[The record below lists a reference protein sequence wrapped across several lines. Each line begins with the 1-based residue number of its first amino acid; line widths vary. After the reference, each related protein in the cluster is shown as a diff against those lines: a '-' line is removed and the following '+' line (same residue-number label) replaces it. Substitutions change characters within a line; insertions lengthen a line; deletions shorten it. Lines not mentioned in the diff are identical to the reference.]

1 MRIKQFYDLIEDI
14 VYQENGQWVWSA
26 MSEFDRIELKI
37 DNQQFK
43 IQVVEL
49 SLQGYPAHFF

>member
-1 MRIKQFYDLIEDI
+1 MILKPFCDLIEDI

-49 SLQGYPAHFF
+49 SLEGYTAHFF